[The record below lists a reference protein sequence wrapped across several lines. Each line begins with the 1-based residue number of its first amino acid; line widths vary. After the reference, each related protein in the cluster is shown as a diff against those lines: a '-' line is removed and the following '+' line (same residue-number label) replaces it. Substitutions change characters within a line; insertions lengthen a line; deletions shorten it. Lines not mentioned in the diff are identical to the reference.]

1 MKRVP
6 DVLQIPKR
14 HHTYFDQLS
23 STEKSAL
30 PDMPVK
36 PPRACTIRSNVMC
49 PLTEDVI
56 EFVF

>member
-14 HHTYFDQLS
+14 HHTYQLS

-30 PDMPVK
+30 RDVPVK
-36 PPRACTIRSNVMC
+36 PPRACTTRSNVMC